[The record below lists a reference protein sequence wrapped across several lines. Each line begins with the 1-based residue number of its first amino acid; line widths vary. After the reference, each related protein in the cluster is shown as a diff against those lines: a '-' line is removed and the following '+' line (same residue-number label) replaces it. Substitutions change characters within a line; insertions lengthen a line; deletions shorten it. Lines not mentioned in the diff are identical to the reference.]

1 MNESSAKHILV
12 AGGTGLV
19 GSRLCQELLNSGY
32 RVSILS
38 RREGVSKEGIPLLSW
53 NALDQIIPSVYAVI
67 NLAGEGIADKRWSSQ
82 RKAAIRSSRT
92 ETTSR
97 LVDAYRRCSD
107 RRPGILINASAIGIY
122 GSHDGTPIDENSG
135 VGLGFLSEVCQ
146 DWEAAADP
154 VSTLG
159 VRLVKV
165 RIGIVLARSGGAL
178 PKMSLPIRF
187 FQGAKLGNGQQ
198 GFSWIHLDDLVSIL
212 IHCIE
217 NDQYQGVLNATS
229 PFPTTNETFTRLL
242 GKQLRRPILP
252 VPAFVTRSVLN
263 LLMGEMADAM
273 LLKGA
278 FVYPKILQNLGFRF
292 KFARPEAAMKDL
304 LG

>member
-1 MNESSAKHILV
+1 MNDSNGKHIIV

-19 GSRLCQELLNSGY
+19 GTQLCQELLRGGY
-32 RVSILS
+32 QVSILS
-38 RREGVSKEGIPLLSW
+38 RREGTTREGIPLLPWSS
-53 NALDQIIPSVYAVI
+53 LDQVITSAYAVI
-67 NLAGEGIADKRWSSQ
+67 NLAGEGIADKRWSPQ
-82 RKAAIRSSRT
+82 RKDAILSSRT
-92 ETTSR
+92 DTTAR
-97 LVDAYRRCSD
+97 LVQAYGQAGD
-107 RRPGILINASAIGIY
+107 RRPGILVNASAIGIY
-122 GSHDGTPIDENSG
+122 GSHDGSPVDEKSG
-135 VGLGFLSEVCQ
+135 VGEGFLSEVCQ
-146 DWEAAADP
+146 AWEAAANP

-159 VRLVKV
+159 VRLAKV

-178 PKMSLPIRF
+178 PKMSLPVRF
-187 FQGAKLGNGQQ
+187 FQGAKLGDGQQ
-198 GFSWIHLDDLVSIL
+198 GFSWIHIDDLVSIL

-252 VPAFVTRSVLN
+252 VPAFVTRLVLN

-273 LLKGA
+273 LLKGV
-278 FVYPKILQNLGFRF
+278 FVYPKILQGLGFKF
-292 KFARPEAAMKDL
+292 KFQRPEAALKDL